1 MNRQDAIRTTM
12 LSFANEPFKYGTL
25 DCCLFAA
32 KVAEQITGID
42 YSAGFDNY
50 TEDDA
55 AEYISEAGSLSDLV
69 SKLLNR
75 TPVDPDQL
83 AIGDPV
89 LVRIPVIGD
98 VIGIVSTGSVIVKS
112 NHGAMRINLD
122 RAVHGWSLDG

>member
-1 MNRQDAIRTTM
+1 M

-69 SKLLNR
+69 SKLLSR

-83 AIGDPV
+83 AIGDPA
-89 LVRIPVIGD
+89 LVRLPVIGD
-98 VIGIVSTGSVIVKS
+98 AIGIVSAESAIVKS
-112 NHGAMRINLD
+112 NHGAVRISFD
-122 RAVHGWSLDG
+122 RIIHGWSLDA

>member
-32 KVAEQITGID
+32 KVAEKITEID

-55 AEYISEAGSLSDLV
+55 AEYISQAGSL
-69 SKLLNR
+69 
-75 TPVDPDQL
+75 
-83 AIGDPV
+83 
-89 LVRIPVIGD
+89 
-98 VIGIVSTGSVIVKS
+98 
-112 NHGAMRINLD
+112 
-122 RAVHGWSLDG
+122 